1 MLVLDLRWLLFGFL
15 LILIV
20 VVAVA
25 IGVDRRLRRRALL
38 SMEKILPVLERAP
51 FGWLVL
57 DDNLVY
63 HYANPCARRLL
74 GLTAASG
81 PLPDEEWVYYL
92 DDDRATAW
100 RGDTPGRY
108 RNVLLPSKQIVRWW
122 VIPGGDLSTEPAL
135 SLSKGSGQ
143 RLSTVFLLDV
153 TTQQRAERAARSLIS
168 DLSHELRTPI
178 ATILTHLE
186 VLSLPNIS
194 EEISQQSLRLLKEES
209 RRMARLVNDMLEFG
223 RLETSTEMES
233 CPVDLLSL
241 VEETIAQVA
250 PQAEERQMALS
261 LEADTPLPPVI
272 GDPDRLRRVFLNL
285 LDNAVKFSRPGDRVV
300 VSLRRGEQGIECAVC
315 DSGPGIPPEHL
326 PHVTRRFY
334 RVEPEKTEG
343 SGLGLALVEEILRR
357 HQSHLEI
364 ESRTEGEE
372 TGTCARFILPLMEA
386 NEE

>member
-1 MLVLDLRWLLFGFL
+1 MLILDLRRLIFGFL
-15 LILIV
+15 LLLIV

-25 IGVDRRLRRRALL
+25 IWLDRRLRRGSFL
-38 SMEKILPVLERAP
+38 SVREMLPVLERAP

-57 DDNLVY
+57 DKELNYL
-63 HYANPCARRLL
+63 YANPHARHLL
-74 GLTAASG
+74 GLTSPAG
-81 PLPDEEWVYYL
+81 PLPDEEWVYLL
-92 DDDRATAW
+92 DDDQAMAR
-100 RGDTPGRY
+100 RGDTAGRY
-108 RNVLLPSKQIVRWW
+108 RTVFLPSKQIVHWW
-122 VIPGGDLSTEPAL
+122 VVPRDDWAV
-135 SLSKGSGQ
+135 
-143 RLSTVFLLDV
+143 VFLLDV
-153 TTQQRAERAARSLIS
+153 TAQQRAEQAARSLIS

-194 EEISQQSLRLLKEES
+194 AELSQQSLRILKEES

-223 RLETSTEMES
+223 RLETSTKMES
-233 CPVDLLSL
+233 RPVDLLAL
-241 VEETIAQVA
+241 VEEAMAQVI
-250 PQAEERQMALS
+250 PQAEERQMVLS
-261 LEADTPLPPVI
+261 LEADTPLPLVV
-272 GDPDRLRRVFLNL
+272 GDLDRLRQVFLNL

-300 VSLRRGEQGIECAVC
+300 VSLRRGKQGIECAVC
-315 DSGPGIPPEHL
+315 DSGPGIPAEHL

-372 TGTCARFILPLMEA
+372 TGTCASFVLPLMEA
-386 NEE
+386 DKE

>member
-1 MLVLDLRWLLFGFL
+1 MLVLDLRWLIFGL
-15 LILIV
+15 LLVLMVTAAV
-20 VVAVA
+20 VVWL
-25 IGVDRRLRRRALL
+25 DRRRRRRTPL
-38 SMEKILPVLERAP
+38 SMGEMLPVLERAP

-57 DDNLVY
+57 DKDLIC
-63 HYANPCARRLL
+63 HYANPYARRLL
-74 GLTAASG
+74 GLSSPSG
-81 PLPDEEWVYYL
+81 PLPDEEWVYLL
-92 DDDRATAW
+92 DDDRATAQG
-100 RGDTPGRY
+100 GDTAGRY
-108 RNVLLPSKQIVRWW
+108 RNVSLPSKQVVRWW
-122 VIPGGDLSTEPAL
+122 IIPGDELT
-135 SLSKGSGQ
+135 
-143 RLSTVFLLDV
+143 TVFLLDV
-153 TTQQRAERAARSLIS
+153 TAQQRAEQAARSLIS

-223 RLETSTEMES
+223 RLETSTEVES

-300 VSLRRGEQGIECAVC
+300 VSLRREEQGIECAVC
-315 DSGPGIPPEHL
+315 DSGPGIPAEHL

>member
-1 MLVLDLRWLLFGFL
+1 MLILDLRWLIFGFL
-15 LILIV
+15 LLLIV

-38 SMEKILPVLERAP
+38 SMQGMLPVLERAP

-57 DDNLVY
+57 DDGLVCR
-63 HYANPCARRLL
+63 YANPCARRLL

-81 PLPDEEWVYYL
+81 LLPDEEWVYHL

-122 VIPGGDLSTEPAL
+122 VIPGGDLST
-135 SLSKGSGQ
+135 GSGQ
-143 RLSTVFLLDV
+143 RLTTVFLLDV
-153 TTQQRAERAARSLIS
+153 TTQQRAEQAARSLIS

-223 RLETSTEMES
+223 RLETGTEMES
-233 CPVDLLSL
+233 RPVDLLML
-241 VEETIAQVA
+241 AEEAMIQIT
-250 PQAEERQMALS
+250 PQAEKRGMTLS
-261 LEADTPLPPVI
+261 LEADTPLPPVM
-272 GDPDRLRRVFLNL
+272 GDLDQLRRVFINL
-285 LDNAVKFSRPGDRVV
+285 LDNAVKFSRPGDRVI

-315 DSGPGIPPEHL
+315 DSGPGIPAEHL

-334 RVEPEKTEG
+334 RIEPEKTEG
-343 SGLGLALVEEILRR
+343 SGLGLAMVEEILRR

-372 TGTCARFILPLMEA
+372 TGTCTRFVLPLMEA
-386 NEE
+386 DKE

>member
-1 MLVLDLRWLLFGFL
+1 MLVLDLRWLIFGFL
-15 LILIV
+15 LALIV
-20 VVAVA
+20 TVAVA
-25 IGVDRRLRRRALL
+25 VWLDRRLQRGTFLG
-38 SMEKILPVLERAP
+38 MGEMLPVLERAP

-57 DDNLVY
+57 DEELTCR
-63 HYANPCARRLL
+63 YANPYARRLL
-74 GLTAASG
+74 GLTSPAG
-81 PLPDEEWVYYL
+81 PLPDEEWVYLL
-92 DDDRATAW
+92 DDDRATAR

-108 RNVLLPSKQIVRWW
+108 RNVLLPSKRIVRWW
-122 VIPGGDLSTEPAL
+122 VIPGVDLST
-135 SLSKGSGQ
+135 GSGQ
-143 RLSTVFLLDV
+143 RLTAVFLLDV

-194 EEISQQSLRLLKEES
+194 EEIGQQSLRLLKEES

-223 RLETSTEMES
+223 RLETSAEIES
-233 CPVDLLSL
+233 RPVDLLAL
-241 VEETIAQVA
+241 VEEAIDQIVS
-250 PQAEERQMALS
+250 QAEEREIALS
-261 LEADTPLPPVI
+261 LEADTPLPLVV
-272 GDPDRLRRVFLNL
+272 GDADQLRRVFLNL
-285 LDNAVKFSRPGDRVV
+285 LDNAVKFSRPGDRAI
-300 VSLRRGEQGIECAVC
+300 VSLRQGEQGIECAVC

-372 TGTCARFILPLMEA
+372 TGTCVRFVLPVLA
-386 NEE
+386 GSNAQDVKRKT